1 MYQEYLLLGGL
12 FDIEGKVKEIS
23 ELDKQVT
30 APGFWNDQNNAKKVM
45 LKHDNL
51 KEIVNSWES
60 LKARVDSLVEMDEFL
75 QQEHDEELLAELE
88 KDKIKFESD
97 LKNMETKTKLSGKHD
112 MNNAIVSI
120 HAGAGGTESCDWAQM
135 LVRMYSRWAENKGFE
150 FTTVDILDGDEAG
163 IKSITFM
170 IKGKYAYGL
179 MQAEIGVHRL
189 VRISP
194 FDANKRRHTS
204 FASVD
209 VIPEVDDDID
219 IVIEEKDLRIDT
231 YRSTGAGGQH
241 VNTTDSAV
249 RITHIP
255 TNIVAQSQTE
265 RSQIKNKATAMKL
278 LKAKLY
284 EFEQEKL
291 RKSYEKHYDEKG
303 LIAWGSQIR
312 SYVFMPYQLVKDHR
326 TEYETSQVDKV
337 MDGEIDDFISSYL
350 NWKLENKK

>member
-1 MYQEYLLLGGL
+1 MS
-12 FDIEGKVKEIS
+12 K
-23 ELDKQVT
+23 LD
-30 APGFWNDQNNAKKVM
+30 G
-45 LKHDNL
+45 L
-51 KEIVNSWES
+51 KETVNSWKDLNERING
-60 LKARVDSLVEMDEFL
+60 LIEINELL
-75 QQEHDEELLAELE
+75 QQEQDESLSKELE
-88 KDKIKFESD
+88 QDKIKLIKDVETI
-97 LKNMETKTKLSGKHD
+97 ETKTKLSGKHD
-112 MNNAIVSI
+112 KNNAIVSI

-135 LVRMYSRWAENKGFE
+135 LVRMYSRWAENKGFS
-150 FTTVDILDGDEAG
+150 FNTIDVLDGDEAG

-170 IKGKYAYGL
+170 INGAYAYGL
-179 MQAEIGVHRL
+179 LQSEIGVHRL

-219 IVIEEKDLRIDT
+219 VVIDEKDLRIDT

-249 RITHIP
+249 RITHLP
-255 TNIVAQSQTE
+255 TNIVVQSQTE
-265 RSQIKNKATAMKL
+265 RSQIKNRATAMKL

-291 RKSYEKHYDEKG
+291 RQSYEKHYDEKG

-337 MDGEIDDFISSYL
+337 MDGDIDSFITQYL
-350 NWKLENKK
+350 NWKLQTKQQEK

>member
-1 MYQEYLLLGGL
+1 MAKLDGL
-12 FDIEGKVKEIS
+12 KETVS
-23 ELDKQVT
+23 S
-30 APGFWNDQNNAKKVM
+30 WNDLNSRI
-45 LKHDNL
+45 DNL
-51 KEIVNSWES
+51 LEIEE
-60 LKARVDSLVEMDEFL
+60 LL
-75 QQEHDEELLAELE
+75 QQEQDDSLSKELE
-88 KDKIKFESD
+88 QDKINLLKDFE
-97 LKNMETKTKLSGKHD
+97 NIEIKTKLSGKHD
-112 MNNAIVSI
+112 RNNAIVSI

-135 LVRMYSRWAENKGFE
+135 LVRMYSRWAENKGFN
-150 FTTVDILDGDEAG
+150 FNTIDILDGDEAG

-170 IKGKYAYGL
+170 VSGTFAYGL
-179 MQAEIGVHRL
+179 LQSEIGVHRL

-219 IVIEEKDLRIDT
+219 IVIDEKDLRIDT

-249 RITHIP
+249 RITHLP
-255 TNIVAQSQTE
+255 TNIVVQSQTE

-291 RKSYEKHYDEKG
+291 RESYEKHYDEKG

-326 TEYETSQVDKV
+326 TDYETSQVDKV
-337 MDGEIDDFISSYL
+337 MDGEIDSFITAYL
-350 NWKLENKK
+350 NWKLESKNK

>member
-1 MYQEYLLLGGL
+1 MS
-12 FDIEGKVKEIS
+12 K
-23 ELDKQVT
+23 LD
-30 APGFWNDQNNAKKVM
+30 G
-45 LKHDNL
+45 L
-51 KEIVNSWES
+51 KETVNSWQDLNSRIDNLLEI
-60 LKARVDSLVEMDEFL
+60 DELL
-75 QQEHDEELLAELE
+75 QQEQDESLSKELE
-88 KDKIKFESD
+88 QDKEKLIKDFEAV
-97 LKNMETKTKLSGKHD
+97 EIKTKLSGKHD

-135 LVRMYSRWAENKGFE
+135 LVRMYSRWAENKGFN
-150 FTTVDILDGDEAG
+150 FNTIDILDGDEAG
-163 IKSITFM
+163 IKSITF
-170 IKGKYAYGL
+170 IVSGKYAYGL
-179 MQAEIGVHRL
+179 LQAEIGVHRL

-219 IVIEEKDLRIDT
+219 IVIDEKDLRIDT

-249 RITHIP
+249 RITHLP
-255 TNIVAQSQTE
+255 TNIVVQSQTE

-291 RKSYEKHYDEKG
+291 RESYEKHYDEKG

-326 TEYETSQVDKV
+326 TDYETSQVDKV
-337 MDGEIDDFISSYL
+337 MDGDIDSFIAAYL
-350 NWKLENKK
+350 NWKLETKK

>member
-1 MYQEYLLLGGL
+1 MS
-12 FDIEGKVKEIS
+12 K
-23 ELDKQVT
+23 LDS
-30 APGFWNDQNNAKKVM
+30 
-45 LKHDNL
+45 L
-51 KEIVNSWES
+51 KETVNSWKDLNERIKN
-60 LKARVDSLVEMDEFL
+60 LIEIEELL
-75 QQEHDEELLAELE
+75 QQEQDESLSKELE
-88 KDKIKFESD
+88 QDKLKLIKDVERI
-97 LKNMETKTKLSGKHD
+97 ETKTKLSGKHD
-112 MNNAIVSI
+112 KNNAIVSI

-135 LVRMYSRWAENKGFE
+135 LVRMYSRWAENKGFT
-150 FTTVDILDGDEAG
+150 FNTVDILDGDEAG

-170 IKGKYAYGL
+170 INGAFAYGL
-179 MQAEIGVHRL
+179 LQSEIGVHRL

-219 IVIEEKDLRIDT
+219 IVIDEKDLRIDT

-249 RITHIP
+249 RITHLP
-255 TNIVAQSQTE
+255 TNIVVQSQTE

-291 RKSYEKHYDEKG
+291 RQSYEKHYDEKG
-303 LIAWGSQIR
+303 LIAWGNQIR

-337 MDGEIDDFISSYL
+337 MDGDIDSFITQYL
-350 NWKLENKK
+350 NWKLQTKQ

>member
-1 MYQEYLLLGGL
+1 MS
-12 FDIEGKVKEIS
+12 K
-23 ELDKQVT
+23 LDS
-30 APGFWNDQNNAKKVM
+30 
-45 LKHDNL
+45 L
-51 KEIVNSWES
+51 KESVNSWTDLDERINNLIEIDELLQLENDES
-60 LKARVDSLVEMDEFL
+60 LAR
-75 QQEHDEELLAELE
+75 ELE
-88 KDKIKFESD
+88 QDKLKLIKDVEII
-97 LKNMETKTKLSGKHD
+97 ETKTKLSGKHD
-112 MNNAIVSI
+112 KNNAIVSI

-135 LVRMYSRWAENKGFE
+135 LVRMYSRWAESKGFV
-150 FTTVDILDGDEAG
+150 FNTVDILDGDEAG

-170 IKGKYAYGL
+170 INGPFAYGL
-179 MQAEIGVHRL
+179 LQSEIGVHRL

-219 IVIEEKDLRIDT
+219 IVIDEKDLRIDT

-249 RITHIP
+249 RITHLP
-255 TNIVAQSQTE
+255 TNIVVQSQTE

-291 RKSYEKHYDEKG
+291 RQSYEKHYDEKG

-337 MDGEIDDFISSYL
+337 MDGDIDSFISQYL
-350 NWKLENKK
+350 NWKLQTKQQEK

>member
-1 MYQEYLLLGGL
+1 ML
-12 FDIEGKVKEIS
+12 DKEI
-23 ELDKQVT
+23 T
-30 APGFWNDQNNAKKVM
+30 ASDFWNDQNNAKKVM
-45 LKHDNL
+45 SKLDGL
-51 KEIVNSWES
+51 KEAVNSWKD
-60 LKARVDSLVEMDEFL
+60 LDERINNLMEIDDLL
-75 QQEHDEELLAELE
+75 QQEQDESLSKELE
-88 KDKIKFESD
+88 QDKLKLIKDVENI
-97 LKNMETKTKLSGKHD
+97 ETKTKLSGKHD
-112 MNNAIVSI
+112 KNNAIVSI

-135 LVRMYSRWAENKGFE
+135 LVRMYSRWAENKGFS
-150 FTTVDILDGDEAG
+150 FNTIDILDGDEAG

-170 IKGKYAYGL
+170 VNGPFAYGL
-179 MQAEIGVHRL
+179 LQSEIGVHRL

-219 IVIEEKDLRIDT
+219 IVIDEKDLRIDT

-249 RITHIP
+249 RITHLP
-255 TNIVAQSQTE
+255 TNIVVQSQTE

-291 RKSYEKHYDEKG
+291 RQSYEKHYDEKG

-337 MDGEIDDFISSYL
+337 MDGDIDSFISQYL
-350 NWKLENKK
+350 NWKLQTKKQEK

>member
-1 MYQEYLLLGGL
+1 MS
-12 FDIEGKVKEIS
+12 K
-23 ELDKQVT
+23 LD
-30 APGFWNDQNNAKKVM
+30 G
-45 LKHDNL
+45 L
-51 KEIVNSWES
+51 KETVNSWKDLNERINS
-60 LKARVDSLVEMDEFL
+60 LIEIDELL
-75 QQEHDEELLAELE
+75 QQEQDESLSDELE
-88 KDKIKFESD
+88 QDKIKLIKDVE
-97 LKNMETKTKLSGKHD
+97 NIEVKTKLSGKHD
-112 MNNAIVSI
+112 KNNAIVSI

-135 LVRMYSRWAENKGFE
+135 LVRMYSRWAENKGFS
-150 FTTVDILDGDEAG
+150 FNTIDILDGDEAG

-170 IKGKYAYGL
+170 INGAYAYGL
-179 MQAEIGVHRL
+179 LQSEIGVHRL

-219 IVIEEKDLRIDT
+219 IVIDEKDLRIDT

-249 RITHIP
+249 RITHLP
-255 TNIVAQSQTE
+255 TNIVVQSQTE

-284 EFEQEKL
+284 DFEQEKL
-291 RKSYEKHYDEKG
+291 RQSYEKHYDEKG
-303 LIAWGSQIR
+303 LIAWGNQIR

-337 MDGEIDDFISSYL
+337 MDGDIDSFIAQYL
-350 NWKLENKK
+350 NWKLEKKK